1 MVLYLL
7 KIYILIMHTLAI
19 AGKFVT
25 GSWWKNQIF
34 HELCINIPA
43 NNINVSVSLPTR
55 QCWFFFFFE
64 TQTVVSIQ
72 NLTLTGCLHESRNG
86 IKTRRD
92 NFFKCLNGDFYKP
105 DLVIRR
111 GVGRGGGGFLSG
123 LFRNIELHKFFYNF
137 SSWWKLWIKKL
148 FHIEHLS
155 LTQIVWFFWKI

>member
-55 QCWFFFFFE
+55 QCWFFFFE

-111 GVGRGGGGFLSG
+111 GVGGGGVIFVRPFSEHRIAQVFL
-123 LFRNIELHKFFYNF
+123 
-137 SSWWKLWIKKL
+137 
-148 FHIEHLS
+148 
-155 LTQIVWFFWKI
+155 